1 MHLPSLVHLDAW
13 PIKPMAPC
21 ADVPADPFQLH
32 LLNEEDG
39 NVHANMQARL
49 RRVPG
54 VPYADLRS
62 RQWEGAIQARAYRNI
77 WDPVGAEL
85 VFYWPA
91 YLGTVPVNDSAIN
104 PGLSLTLNG
113 TDAAN
118 YTVRFILLSVFCF
131 HSVKCGSLCC

>member
-1 MHLPSLVHLDAW
+1 
-13 PIKPMAPC
+13 MAPY
-21 ADVPADPFQLH
+21 ADVPADPFEVH

-39 NVHANMQARL
+39 NVHASMQALL
-49 RRVPG
+49 RKVPG
-54 VPYADLRS
+54 VPYADLKS

-77 WDPVGAEL
+77 WHSDGAEL

-91 YLGTVPVNDSAIN
+91 YVGTVPLNESAVN

-118 YTVRFILLSVFCF
+118 YTVRFSLLSVFCF
-131 HSVKCGSLCC
+131 HFVKCGSLGC